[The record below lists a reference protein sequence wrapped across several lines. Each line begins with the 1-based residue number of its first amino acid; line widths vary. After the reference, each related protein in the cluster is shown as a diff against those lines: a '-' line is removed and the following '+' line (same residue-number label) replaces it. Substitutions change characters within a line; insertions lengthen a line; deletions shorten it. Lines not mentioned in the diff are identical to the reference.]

1 MTAVPASTTSS
12 LRAALTETYA
22 SWKDDLSPAWRA
34 FFAGADVDPAR
45 VPDTLALVPPHDV
58 IFPGRK
64 GSPPA
69 GARPDAHVAR
79 AFDGITPEKVRVIVI
94 GQDPYPK
101 VKQAT
106 GRSFEQAD
114 VDGTFKKISPSL
126 RRILQAV
133 ALARTG
139 DRGYVDGGAEAWQRV
154 LAARAA
160 GTLDLPPPLPLWDRW
175 QAAGVMFVNAATTF
189 NKFQGDYQRAHLGF
203 WSPVVGGLMNRMA
216 RRSGPGAVFVA
227 WGGFAQGVLKSAKVE
242 QAARDAGRW
251 GTHVAIV
258 SGPHP
263 NATGAGPPFLAG
275 RDPLGEINDALRG
288 INEASIAW

>member
-1 MTAVPASTTSS
+1 MPSPTTTTTN
-12 LRAALTETYA
+12 LRAALEQRYA
-22 SWKDDLSPAWRA
+22 TWKDDLSPAWRA

-45 VPDTLALVPPHDV
+45 VPPGLALVPPYDV

-79 AFDGITPEKVRVIVI
+79 AFDGLTPAEVRVVVI
-94 GQDPYPK
+94 GQDPYPH
-101 VKQAT
+101 VEQAT

-114 VDGTFKKISPSL
+114 VNGAFAKITPSL

-139 DRGYVDGGAEAWQRV
+139 DRRYVDGGAKAWQH
-154 LAARAA
+154 LLSARAA

-175 QAAGVMFVNAATTF
+175 QGAGVMFVNAATTF
-189 NKFQGDYQRAHLGF
+189 NKFQGDYQRAHLAF
-203 WSPVVGGLMNRMA
+203 WAPVVGQLVSGLA
-216 RRSGPGAVFVA
+216 RRPGPGTVFVA
-227 WGGFAQGVLKSAKVE
+227 WGGFAQGVLTSAKVE

-275 RDPLGEINDALRG
+275 RDPLSQVNDALTQ
-288 INEASIAW
+288 INEAAIAW